1 MTRLSKSLV
10 AVAGAALLAAAAVQA
25 QTQAPA
31 PRQAGPRVP
40 GLTDTQRDEIRKMRD
55 ENRAAMREH
64 TDKLREVRRQYHDQL
79 YAATPDGTK
88 LTQLRTELLELSQKI
103 EALRL
108 EHHERMLQVLTPEQR
123 QTMRD
128 RGWRDGRGAR
138 GRAMRGRGWRG
149 WR

>member
-10 AVAGAALLAAAAVQA
+10 AVAGAALLAVAAVQA
-25 QTQAPA
+25 QTPAPA

-55 ENRAAMREH
+55 ENRVAMREH
-64 TDKLREVRRQYHDQL
+64 TDKLREIRRQYDDQL
-79 YAATPDGTK
+79 YAAAPDGTK
-88 LTQLRTELLELSQKI
+88 LAALRTEVLELSQKI

-123 QTMRD
+123 QAMRG
-128 RGWRDGRGAR
+128 RGWGEGRGAR
-138 GRAMRGRGWRG
+138 GRPMRGRGWRG